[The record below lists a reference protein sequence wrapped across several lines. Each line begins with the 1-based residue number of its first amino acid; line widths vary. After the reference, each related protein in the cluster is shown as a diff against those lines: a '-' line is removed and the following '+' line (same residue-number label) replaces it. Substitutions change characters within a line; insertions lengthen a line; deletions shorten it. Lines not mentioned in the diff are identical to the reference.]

1 MKNKQK
7 KPEPVV
13 FDTPEDLLI
22 AMIRGRSFE
31 LNGNEYSFSKKLS
44 SFMYLYD
51 GSGIVYP
58 HGIGENKEVVT
69 DISLICEV
77 LVGKKLKEL
86 DPIHIEVDTLLCVL
100 NCPIVKGSTSIT
112 PQLNY
117 FSHWSEGKLYCFAE
131 GTTSLTATKTVGWR
145 YWEFAK
151 EEVCLVQN

>member
-1 MKNKQK
+1 MKNKQN

-22 AMIRGRSFE
+22 AMIRGRHLE
-31 LNGNEYSFSKKLS
+31 LNGCTYSFSKKLS
-44 SFMYLYD
+44 SFMYIYNGSALSD
-51 GSGIVYP
+51 GNGN
-58 HGIGENKEVVT
+58 EMRDVVT
-69 DISLICEV
+69 DISQVCEV
-77 LVGKKLKEL
+77 LVGNKLKEL
-86 DPIHIEVDTLLCVL
+86 DPTHIEVDTLLWVL
-100 NCPIVKGSTSIT
+100 DCPIVKGSTSIT

-117 FSHWSEGKLYCFAE
+117 FSHWTEGRLYCFAE